1 MQKQLET
8 YQIQINYLKEKIH
21 LLQQFISSNQNQN
34 QKQLEN
40 SSMEIIHN
48 YVQNHRNQI
57 DQMKKRL
64 QTIQINK

>member
-21 LLQQFISSNQNQN
+21 LLQQFISSN
-34 QKQLEN
+34 
-40 SSMEIIHN
+40 
-48 YVQNHRNQI
+48 RNQI

>member
-21 LLQQFISSNQNQN
+21 LLQQFISSNQN

>member
-21 LLQQFISSNQNQN
+21 LLQQFISSNQNQ
-34 QKQLEN
+34 KQLEN
-40 SSMEIIHN
+40 SSTEIIHN